1 MLQENITIFKKIK
14 VIKLK
19 KNVVIELYEKNIK
32 KKKKI
37 LTMK

>member
-14 VIKLK
+14 VIELN